1 MRISD
6 WSSDVCSSD
15 LRGRQPRACRS
26 AGGYRL
32 GGGRGDPRRGRGGDV
47 RYRDRRLQ
55 DRDSRAAPARRWLG
69 NEPIWLADRIGG
81 RRLAGARG
89 CRARGVG
96 GGLSRSEEPTSELP
110 SLMRISYAV
119 FLLKKKK

>member
-55 DRDSRAAPARRWLG
+55 DRDSRAAPARRWIG

-81 RRLAGARG
+81 RRRAGAHRESVVSG
-89 CRARGVG
+89 KSVSLRVDLG
-96 GGLSRSEEPTSELP
+96 GRPF
-110 SLMRISYAV
+110 I
-119 FLLKKKK
+119 KKKTKILLVYYL